1 MDGWTFPAII
11 DSIDEVKVNSP
22 TMQPFLERVAT
33 LSVLSQCLGFRVKA
47 IPNHKAMRPR
57 EGGRAREDG

>member
-11 DSIDEVKVNSP
+11 DSIDEVKVNSL

-47 IPNHKAMRPR
+47 IPNHKAMRP
-57 EGGRAREDG
+57 